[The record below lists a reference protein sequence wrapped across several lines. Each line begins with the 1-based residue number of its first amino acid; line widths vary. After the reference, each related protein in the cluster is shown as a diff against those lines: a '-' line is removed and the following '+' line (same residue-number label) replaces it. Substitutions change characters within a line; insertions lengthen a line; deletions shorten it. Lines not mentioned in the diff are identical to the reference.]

1 MVCFVPH
8 LTKSSKYTL
17 GAKIDIC
24 FLNTIEL
31 IFIASYLPKSTKG
44 VYLQKAIVKLDLLK
58 LFLQIAWEIKGIDT
72 KKYIILSEKLAEIGK
87 MLGGWH
93 KQVKQDPADNAGSK

>member
-1 MVCFVPH
+1 MAIGFAVIGTGNV
-8 LTKSSKYTL
+8 SKWNIEAINSNKDVKL
-17 GAKIDIC
+17 IAIMSHDKNRAEEFAKKY
-24 FLNTIEL
+24 N
-31 IFIASYLPKSTKG
+31 
-44 VYLQKAIVKLDLLK
+44 VKLDLLK